1 MIAVEKDD
9 DKKVELLAGLHTN
22 EFNNSPNPVIEIG
35 LKLLKQS
42 QVDKSII
49 EASAAYSMLG
59 HGYRLMG
66 NNIKGLEYHHKAIS
80 LAEKT
85 GNFSLLAMAENQLA
99 HIYKDRGEN
108 EKAIK
113 IYLSSSNHAE
123 KGKNEVV
130 KIWPVKFRYCIF

>member
-1 MIAVEKDD
+1 MKKTITIFCFIAVPMFIGKTAFSQQTKVDSSIREIAVEKNE

-22 EFNNSPNPVIEIG
+22 EFNNSPNLVIEIG

-42 QVDKSII
+42 QIDKNII
-49 EASAAYSMLG
+49 EESAAYSMLG

-66 NNIKGLEYHHKAIS
+66 NNIKGLDYHHKAIA

-99 HIYKDRGEN
+99 
-108 EKAIK
+108 AT
-113 IYLSSSNHAE
+113 
-123 KGKNEVV
+123 
-130 KIWPVKFRYCIF
+130 F